1 MRICAAELT
10 TLIYSATI
18 KNSIIFIILLY
29 WISKFIFIVLFLFL
43 YFNFYVDCIHSG
55 IMVVYKLIFQYFRL
69 VLCNNNSE

>member
-55 IMVVYKLIFQYFRL
+55 IMVVYKLIFQYCRL

>member
-69 VLCNNNSE
+69 VLCNNSSE